1 MRASRAITLLG
12 TAFSS
17 RIYMMTFKYHPRQQ
31 NSRRIYTS
39 MRIENQN
46 SISSIHRKSKF
57 DQLYASKIKIQS
69 ALSPGVLLARVI
81 FIKMP
86 SSVMIRCASIFYAHV
101 LRFQKLVRA
110 HKAGRQ

>member
-31 NSRRIYTS
+31 NSRRY

-46 SISSIHRKSKF
+46 SISSILLYIENRNSISSMHRKSKF
-57 DQLYASKIKIQS
+57 DQLYASQIKIRS
-69 ALSPGVLLARVI
+69 ALYAG
-81 FIKMP
+81 
-86 SSVMIRCASIFYAHV
+86 SSVGEGDIYKNAILSN
-101 LRFQKLVRA
+101 K
-110 HKAGRQ
+110 

>member
-46 SISSIHRKSKF
+46 SISSILLYIENRNSISSMHRKSKF
-57 DQLYASKIKIQS
+57 DQLYASQIKIRS
-69 ALSPGVLLARVI
+69 ALSIYIYI
-81 FIKMP
+81 FDQ
-86 SSVMIRCASIFYAHV
+86 
-101 LRFQKLVRA
+101 L
-110 HKAGRQ
+110 

>member
-57 DQLYASKIKIQS
+57 DQLYASKIKIRS
-69 ALSPGVLLARVI
+69 ALCIANQNSISSIAG
-81 FIKMP
+81 
-86 SSVMIRCASIFYAHV
+86 SSVGEGDIYKNAILSN
-101 LRFQKLVRA
+101 K
-110 HKAGRQ
+110 